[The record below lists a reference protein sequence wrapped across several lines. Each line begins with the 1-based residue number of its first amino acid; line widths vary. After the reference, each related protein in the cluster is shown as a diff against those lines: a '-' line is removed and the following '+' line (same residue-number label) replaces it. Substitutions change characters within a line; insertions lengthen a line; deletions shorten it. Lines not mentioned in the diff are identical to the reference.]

1 MRTRTLL
8 VPVVL
13 ASLGCK
19 HNTPPVA
26 NAQAPDR
33 APQSILVGQPCPGLE
48 LGSAA
53 LDADARLFVEVA
65 EVTTPD
71 LPHPLGH
78 WLEGRT
84 VQARSSAHLVA
95 FPNVPTTT
103 PWGQCFD
110 AVCNTTEYALTV
122 TAHLPARASDPI
134 GLTLRIDQAP
144 AKGEAPASPATGEA
158 RKVLLDTAIE
168 ARNQQPALLPPTPGV
183 SQGSLVVT
191 PYLLRRYDDL
201 HRILEC
207 SAGQSSAL
215 QSGGQPGDPTK
226 GK

>member
-1 MRTRTLL
+1 MLHRTLL
-8 VPVVL
+8 GTLFL

-19 HNTPPVA
+19 HGTTPVV

-33 APQSILVGQPCPGLE
+33 APQSTLVGQPCPGLE
-48 LGSAA
+48 LGSEA
-53 LDADARLFVEVA
+53 LKSADARLFVEVA

-78 WLEGRT
+78 WLRGRT
-84 VQARSSAHLVA
+84 VEARSIAHLVA

-134 GLTLRIDQAP
+134 GLTIRIDEAP
-144 AKGEAPASPATGEA
+144 AKGEAPASPVEGEA
-158 RKVLLDTAIE
+158 RKVLLDTVIE
-168 ARNQQPALLPPTPGV
+168 AKNQEPALLPPSPGV

-207 SAGQSSAL
+207 SAGQSTAAQASKHPAA
-215 QSGGQPGDPTK
+215 D
-226 GK
+226 